1 MGVLDYQVL
10 SGYASFPSG
19 HSLAAWALFTLTAAM
34 IRKTW
39 VSILCLFLAAS
50 VAISRVYLMAHFLRD
65 VIGGAAIG
73 FVMGYAIYWAYDKW
87 LINNKIES
95 SLGADNP

>member
-1 MGVLDYQVL
+1 
-10 SGYASFPSG
+10 
-19 HSLAAWALFTLTAAM
+19 M

-39 VSILCLFLAAS
+39 VSLLCLFLAAS

-73 FVMGYAIYWAYDKW
+73 FVIGFAIYLVYDKW
-87 LINNKIES
+87 LNNNQLQA
-95 SLGADNP
+95 SLNPDEA